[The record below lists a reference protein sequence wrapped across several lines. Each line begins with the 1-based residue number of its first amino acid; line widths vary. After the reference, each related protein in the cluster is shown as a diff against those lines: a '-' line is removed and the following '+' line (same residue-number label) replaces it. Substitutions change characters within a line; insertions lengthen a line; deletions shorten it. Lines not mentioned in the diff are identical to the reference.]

1 MDCDAIYCF
10 DRASVLF
17 AIYPEGGKGPRIVA
31 EISEDALRDVFG
43 AHGAGDSL
51 VEACQSHCDVIEE
64 AALRHYRQNPKAPV
78 LLATRDFAL
87 PALVATDLAH

>member
-1 MDCDAIYCF
+1 MDSDAIYCF

-31 EISEDALRDVFG
+31 EISEDALRDVFR
-43 AHGAGDSL
+43 AHGGGDSL
-51 VEACQSHCDVIEE
+51 VEACQSHCDVIER
-64 AALRHYRQNPKAPV
+64 AAIRHYRQNPKAPV

-87 PALVATDLAH
+87 DAPMASELAH